1 MSACRKNWII
11 LKSSVETLK
20 ELTGMVIRRNKSY
33 SIVQL
38 YLEISLPQ
46 DFATST
52 RPETEFFAT
61 EAFLSEDQNFDA

>member
-20 ELTGMVIRRNKSY
+20 ELTWMVIRRNN
-33 SIVQL
+33 
-38 YLEISLPQ
+38 YLETSLPQ